1 MTIKQLKEK
10 IAEDMKTPVESQKLI
25 LMGKQ
30 LDDDAKTV
38 TDYNIK
44 EGDFIVLFVTKAKPV
59 AKPEEAKA
67 EEPKPVATP
76 LVNI

>member
-1 MTIKQLKEK
+1 
-10 IAEDMKTPVESQKLI
+10 MKTPVESQKLI

-44 EGDFIVLFVTKAKPV
+44 EGDFIVLFVTK
-59 AKPEEAKA
+59 
-67 EEPKPVATP
+67 
-76 LVNI
+76 VNYSSQSF

>member
-1 MTIKQLKEK
+1 
-10 IAEDMKTPVESQKLI
+10 MKTPVESQKLI

-44 EGDFIVLFVTKAKPV
+44 EGDFIVLFVTKAKPA
-59 AKPEEAKA
+59 AKPEEVKA
-67 EEPKPVATP
+67 EEPKPVTTP